1 MSPGVM
7 RSKNLAAF
15 LAVSA
20 LAFAG
25 AAAAQTTTD
34 SSASGV
40 VVSVTTDS
48 IVVRMDDGTQ
58 RTFVTDTTTTLPSVR
73 LAEGNRVTVTYRA
86 LDGGRWQART
96 VALADRAIAEPST
109 PSQRPA
115 DRAAPQS
122 EPQTRT
128 TSPDENRQTLP
139 DTASDRP
146 LLPLFGGAALAGALA
161 LTLLRR
167 SA

>member
-1 MSPGVM
+1 MG
-7 RSKNLAAF
+7 RS
-15 LAVSA
+15 
-20 LAFAG
+20 
-25 AAAAQTTTD
+25 
-34 SSASGV
+34 
-40 VVSVTTDS
+40 
-48 IVVRMDDGTQ
+48 VRSC
-58 RTFVTDTTTTLPSVR
+58 TDTTTTLPSVR

-139 DTASDRP
+139 DTASDGLCCPCSEAR
-146 LLPLFGGAALAGALA
+146 LSQA
-161 LTLLRR
+161 R
-167 SA
+167 SL